1 MTPASAPPPPRCWGR
16 SAPTPARRRRTWSSG
31 SRTCSGTATRPSA
44 GPLTTPCASS
54 TRARR
59 GQGRDVAAS
68 FQLAVLALRQVGN
81 LPPRPAV
88 SSPSHHGPATKV
100 RMRDGDRAGRAT
112 LGIAGDAM
120 STLVVEGEGL
130 LARARTGDDFSLGQL
145 LERYRGYLSLLARVQ
160 IGRRLQGKAD
170 HDDLVQ
176 ETFLE
181 AARHFARFHG
191 ETERELASWL

>member
-1 MTPASAPPPPRCWGR
+1 
-16 SAPTPARRRRTWSSG
+16 
-31 SRTCSGTATRPSA
+31 
-44 GPLTTPCASS
+44 
-54 TRARR
+54 
-59 GQGRDVAAS
+59 
-68 FQLAVLALRQVGN
+68 
-81 LPPRPAV
+81 
-88 SSPSHHGPATKV
+88 
-100 RMRDGDRAGRAT
+100 
-112 LGIAGDAM
+112 
-120 STLVVEGEGL
+120 

-191 ETERELASWL
+191 ETERELASWLRQIPPGCPAHLVRRYYGTRARDVRLERA